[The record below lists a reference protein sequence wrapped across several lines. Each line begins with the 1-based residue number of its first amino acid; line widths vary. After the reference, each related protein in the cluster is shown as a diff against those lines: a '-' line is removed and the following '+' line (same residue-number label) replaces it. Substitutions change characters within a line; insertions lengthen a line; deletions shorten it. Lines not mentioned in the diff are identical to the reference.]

1 MITGSYDL
9 DTVEETF
16 DVALKIDLTFKMLV
30 NAKARCPECEGYTLW
45 LSVPLESQH
54 VRIVP
59 NDDIDN
65 SKVVEDVHVPSNTA
79 GIIEDVSVGS
89 DTPIINKVHM
99 CSDIPV
105 MTWMR

>member
-1 MITGSYDL
+1 
-9 DTVEETF
+9 
-16 DVALKIDLTFKMLV
+16 
-30 NAKARCPECEGYTLW
+30 
-45 LSVPLESQH
+45 
-54 VRIVP
+54 VP